1 MRTLTRVDSVSL
13 GKLFVWFFFKE
24 NSMNRFDSGLCGRL
38 RDIFSRLN
46 VRLSEML

>member
-1 MRTLTRVDSVSL
+1 MCHWGSC
-13 GKLFVWFFFKE
+13 LFVFFFKE